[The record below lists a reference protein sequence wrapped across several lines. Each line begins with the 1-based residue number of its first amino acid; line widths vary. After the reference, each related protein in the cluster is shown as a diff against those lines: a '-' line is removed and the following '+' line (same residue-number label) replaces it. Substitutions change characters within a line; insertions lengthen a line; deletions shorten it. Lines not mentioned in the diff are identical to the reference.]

1 MFGNQT
7 VLNRM
12 AMRITVGD
20 VSSPFLTSFPAKT
33 TASEARRIWEE
44 ACQNRLPSN
53 REDHISL
60 VTEGGRPIGTLGFVE
75 IVTRDNESVGDCMDP
90 LSWDAVVSAETPLI
104 EAAKLF
110 RKGSSYLFTVLRGN
124 RLTDYLSYQCLLSQP
139 FRACLFSMI
148 LGVEELLLSV
158 IDTDVGLAVSKY
170 EKTPRSRIKKLLK
183 KHADDSWRDD
193 RIVNRAI
200 VSDLYFSEKLSIIAS
215 CHATATEIPSLSV
228 RYEVT
233 SEDILTPTGSTVKRS
248 SQQRTQQLKSIRNK
262 LAHPTD
268 GWQLLKLLPKE
279 DLGGFLTWLSRL
291 ETELTK
297 FLEIGH
303 KLSD

>member
-20 VSSPFLTSFPAKT
+20 VSSPFLTSFPAQT

-44 ACQNRLPSN
+44 VCQSRLPSN
-53 REDHISL
+53 PEEHVAL
-60 VTEGGRPIGTLGFVE
+60 VTEGSQPIGTVGFIEMLQQEQSPV
-75 IVTRDNESVGDCMDP
+75 RDCMEP

-110 RKGSSYLFTVLRGN
+110 RKESPYLFAVLRGN

-158 IDTDVGLAVSKY
+158 IDTDVGLAVSKA
-170 EKTPRSRIKKLLK
+170 PLSRIKRLLK
-183 KHADDSWRDD
+183 KHAKDSWRDD
-193 RIVNRAI
+193 RILNRAI
-200 VSDLYFSEKLSIIAS
+200 VKDLYFSEKLSIIAS
-215 CHATATEIPSLSV
+215 CHATASQIASLSV
-228 RYEVT
+228 SYEKRKKL
-233 SEDILTPTGSTVKRS
+233 LTPTHSKNDKAFRLRS
-248 SQQRTQQLKSIRNK
+248 EQLKEIRNR
-262 LAHPTD
+262 LAHPTES
-268 GWQLLKLLPKE
+268 WRLSMLLPKE
-279 DLGGFLTWLSRL
+279 DLGDFLTWLSRL
-291 ETELTK
+291 ETELTEY
-297 FLEIGH
+297 LELGH